1 VLGALSTALLLVLA
15 TVAGFSPL
23 AVAATCSGAVVAV
36 GSAEIAPG
44 VSGGVPI
51 TVSQLPSACPSLAG
65 WQISIGYNPAVLS
78 VTGVTGSSQWSSV
91 TANTGTAGTVLL
103 TASQQAGVTGTQV
116 LGTLEFKA
124 VGSAGSSSA
133 LTPSA
138 VTLTDPQLE
147 AIGASTSPG
156 SVQIVGGAEA
166 QLAVTPHVSQGG
178 AAGLS
183 ATVPAVV
190 YAGSNRTVQGEDVAG
205 YQLNVAA
212 SDPTAVRLGA
222 AVCSAAFSGCA
233 ARVDQNA
240 GTETV
245 AAAAYQGV
253 APPTDLAFLPVR
265 LTGPVTEA
273 VQITTTLQ
281 NVVDQ
286 QGSTLLPP
294 SPVTVT
300 LQRGAVYVACDS
312 GGNPVA
318 GARGLTVADAVA
330 ALQYLVRLRQAGA
343 GCGQVNPAALASLV
357 PVGSGQGSQTSVAD
371 VVALL
376 QYLVG
381 LRNAQMEMASAGSSG
396 SSTTGT
402 TTTASGGSGG
412 NGGAKPSTAQITAF
426 SVTPSELASSG
437 GTAQLSW
444 TTSNATT
451 CSLTSSPAISGLSQA
466 QVCGS
471 GQITQ
476 SLPSNSGTAPA
487 IYTFTLSVS
496 NGNGQTATA
505 TATVTVAPASTQTQR
520 ASTSLSLNLVNCLE
534 GNAVSASGYTGN
546 GWVAHAGD
554 TVTLG
559 ACVSSHGDPLQG
571 IPVVFTVNGH
581 QMEGT
586 TDANGNAYV
595 QLSLSGWPVGT
606 YPITASFTG
615 DSAYQPSS
623 GGNWLTVNPETAAA
637 TSLSVTDATGQAGG
651 TATLQ
656 ATLTANGSPVAD
668 QTVTFTVNG
677 QQLPAT
683 TDSSGTASATLS
695 LSGVAAG
702 SYTINGSFAGSS
714 AEQASSG
721 TGTLTVAAA
730 QTTAT
735 QLGVWGSIPT
745 SGGPA
750 ELGAAL
756 SDATGNAIAGQT
768 VTFQVN
774 GQQVTATTGSDGLAT
789 ATIAVTGWPAASYPL
804 IGTFAGGDGY
814 QASTGSSALVVG
826 SPTAGG
832 GTTSGQA
839 TALSVSPATGTAG
852 GEATLQATL
861 TAGGI
866 PVSGQTVTFSVAGV
880 KGSGTTNDSGQASAT
895 INLTA
900 VAAGSYTIAA
910 SYAGGADYAA
920 TSANGSLT
928 VDPAPAGQAATAL
941 ILSGATGEV
950 GGSTTLQA
958 FLEVDDGTQ
967 TPLPGQPI
975 TFTVNGH
982 TLTGTTD
989 AAGVASVTLSLSGW
1003 QPQTYQS
1010 EASFAGTSA
1019 YEATVDYEDVTVT
1032 AAPAQ
1037 SAATALTV
1045 TAVNGT
1051 AGTGSVT
1058 LQATLLAG
1066 TTPVAGAPITFAVDG
1081 QTLTGTTNAEGVAT
1095 ATFSLVNVQTGSYTI
1110 AASYAGN
1117 GTYAASR
1124 SSGNLAVAGTTGT
1137 AGTSAQVQTLL
1148 ADLPGLPSGMAQA
1161 VQAAA
1166 GSLSSTQLQ
1175 QLLSQVA
1182 ALSSA
1187 QQQHL
1192 ATVLS
1197 TVWPNLSSA
1206 QQQALVDT
1214 LLGVPTTADQQA
1226 LAQAASSEWQ
1236 ALQQDLAGL
1245 SPTLVNV
1252 AEEFSAQYGI
1262 AANAQDSSAL
1272 AQFFDTLL
1280 GTLVPHVEALLQTAL
1295 EREPAVQQVLD
1306 LAVLQASLQANPSNA
1321 FLMMLSVADS
1331 QSEAFI
1337 QQAAYEVG
1345 LNFLADTSYGFIVDY
1360 VSGDSMAPAAIQQDV
1375 ADCIWSSTCTP
1386 AEAQVVVTWI
1396 QDSVANEQSQN
1407 TLITGLVDQMQ
1418 AESEASTAGW
1428 MAAEAAG

>member
-1 VLGALSTALLLVLA
+1 MCGRCGPRHGRRLRVLGALSTALLLVLA

-222 AVCSAAFSGCA
+222 AVCSTAFSGCA

-402 TTTASGGSGG
+402 STTASGGGGG

-451 CSLTSSPAISGLSQA
+451 CSLTSSPVISGLSQA

-721 TGTLTVAAA
+721 TGTLTVTATATSAAA
-730 QTTAT
+730 TN
-735 QLGVWGSIPT
+735 LNVWGAVPE
-745 SGGPA
+745 SGQPA
-750 ELGAAL
+750 QLDAAL
-756 SDATGNAIAGQT
+756 SNAAGNVIGGEP
-768 VTFQVN
+768 VTFHVN
-774 GQQVTATTGSDGLAT
+774 GQQVTATTASDGLAT
-789 ATIAVTGWPAASYPL
+789 TTIDVSGWASGNYPL
-804 IGTFAGGDGY
+804 TATFAGSSAY
-814 QASTGSSALVVG
+814 QPSAGSSVLTVGTASTNGSGGAAQPTELQIGTMSA
-826 SPTAGG
+826 
-832 GTTSGQA
+832 SGCCSA
-839 TALSVSPATGTAG
+839 TFP
-852 GEATLQATL
+852 ATL
-861 TAGGI
+861 TADGAPLAGE
-866 PVSGQTVTFSVAGV
+866 TVTFSF
-880 KGSGTTNDSGQASAT
+880 NGQT
-895 INLTA
+895 I
-900 VAAGSYTIAA
+900 
-910 SYAGGADYAA
+910 
-920 TSANGSLT
+920 
-928 VDPAPAGQAATAL
+928 
-941 ILSGATGEV
+941 
-950 GGSTTLQA
+950 
-958 FLEVDDGTQ
+958 
-967 TPLPGQPI
+967 
-975 TFTVNGH
+975 
-982 TLTGTTD
+982 TGTTD
-989 AAGVASVTLSLSGW
+989 SQGVASATLSLSGL
-1003 QPQTYQS
+1003 QAGSYPLS
-1010 EASFAGTSA
+1010 ASFAGTSSDQA
-1019 YEATVDYEDVTVT
+1019 STASVSITV
-1032 AAPAQ
+1032 
-1037 SAATALTV
+1037 S
-1045 TAVNGT
+1045 
-1051 AGTGSVT
+1051 
-1058 LQATLLAG
+1058 
-1066 TTPVAGAPITFAVDG
+1066 GA
-1081 QTLTGTTNAEGVAT
+1081 
-1095 ATFSLVNVQTGSYTI
+1095 
-1110 AASYAGN
+1110 
-1117 GTYAASR
+1117 
-1124 SSGNLAVAGTTGT
+1124 SSGT
-1137 AGTSAQVQTLL
+1137 TSAQVQTLL
-1148 ADLPGLPSGMAQA
+1148 ADLPGLPSGMAKA

-1192 ATVLS
+1192 ATVLG
-1197 TVWPNLSSA
+1197 TAWPNLSSA

-1236 ALQQDLAGL
+1236 ALQQDLVGL
-1245 SPTLVNV
+1245 APTLVNV

-1306 LAVLQASLQANPSNA
+1306 LAGLQASLQANNPFNTI
-1321 FLMMLSVADS
+1321 LMMLSVADS

-1345 LNFLADTSYGFIVDY
+1345 LNFLADTSYGFVVDGL
-1360 VSGDSMAPAAIQQDV
+1360 SGDTPAPAAIQQDV

-1407 TLITGLVDQMQ
+1407 TQITGLVDQMQ

>member
-1 VLGALSTALLLVLA
+1 MCGRCGPRHGRRLRVLGALSTALLLVLA

-44 VSGGVPI
+44 GSGGVPI

-103 TASQQAGVTGTQV
+103 TASQQAGVTGNQV

-721 TGTLTVAAA
+721 TGTLTVTATATSAAA
-730 QTTAT
+730 TN
-735 QLGVWGSIPT
+735 LNVWGAVPE
-745 SGGPA
+745 SGQPA
-750 ELGAAL
+750 QLDAAL
-756 SDATGNAIAGQT
+756 SNAAGNVIGGEP
-768 VTFQVN
+768 VTFHVN
-774 GQQVTATTGSDGLAT
+774 GQQVTATTASDGLAT
-789 ATIAVTGWPAASYPL
+789 TTIGVSGWASGNYPL
-804 IGTFAGGDGY
+804 TATFAGSSAY
-814 QASTGSSALVVG
+814 QPSTGSSVLTV
-826 SPTAGG
+826 
-832 GTTSGQA
+832 
-839 TALSVSPATGTAG
+839 GTASTNGSG
-852 GEATLQATL
+852 GAAQPTELQIGTMSASGCCSATFPATL
-861 TAGGI
+861 TADGAPLAGE
-866 PVSGQTVTFSVAGV
+866 TVTFSF
-880 KGSGTTNDSGQASAT
+880 NGQT
-895 INLTA
+895 I
-900 VAAGSYTIAA
+900 
-910 SYAGGADYAA
+910 
-920 TSANGSLT
+920 
-928 VDPAPAGQAATAL
+928 
-941 ILSGATGEV
+941 
-950 GGSTTLQA
+950 
-958 FLEVDDGTQ
+958 
-967 TPLPGQPI
+967 
-975 TFTVNGH
+975 
-982 TLTGTTD
+982 TGTTD
-989 AAGVASVTLSLSGW
+989 SQGVASATLSLSGL
-1003 QPQTYQS
+1003 QAGSYPLS
-1010 EASFAGTSA
+1010 ASFAGTSSDQA
-1019 YEATVDYEDVTVT
+1019 STASVSITV
-1032 AAPAQ
+1032 
-1037 SAATALTV
+1037 S
-1045 TAVNGT
+1045 
-1051 AGTGSVT
+1051 
-1058 LQATLLAG
+1058 
-1066 TTPVAGAPITFAVDG
+1066 GA
-1081 QTLTGTTNAEGVAT
+1081 
-1095 ATFSLVNVQTGSYTI
+1095 
-1110 AASYAGN
+1110 
-1117 GTYAASR
+1117 
-1124 SSGNLAVAGTTGT
+1124 SSGT
-1137 AGTSAQVQTLL
+1137 TSAQVQTLL
-1148 ADLPGLPSGMAQA
+1148 VDLPGLPSGMAQA

-1262 AANAQDSSAL
+1262 AANAQDATAL
-1272 AQFFDTLL
+1272 TQFFDTLL
-1280 GTLVPHVEALLQTAL
+1280 GTLVPHVEGLLQTAL
-1295 EREPAVQQVLD
+1295 QREPAVQQVLD

-1321 FLMMLSVADS
+1321 LLEMFAVADS

-1337 QQAAYEVG
+1337 QQSAYEVG
-1345 LNFLADTSYGFIVDY
+1345 LNFLADTSYGFVVDGL
-1360 VSGDSMAPAAIQQDV
+1360 SGDTPAPAAIQQDV

-1407 TLITGLVDQMQ
+1407 TQITGLVDQMQ

>member
-1 VLGALSTALLLVLA
+1 MCGRCGPRHGRRLRVLGALSTALLLVLA

-103 TASQQAGVTGTQV
+103 TASQQAGVTGNQV

-426 SVTPSELASSG
+426 SVTPSELSSSG

-637 TSLSVTDATGQAGG
+637 TSLSITDATGQAGG

-721 TGTLTVAAA
+721 TGTLTVTATATSAAA
-730 QTTAT
+730 TN
-735 QLGVWGSIPT
+735 LNVWGAVPE
-745 SGGPA
+745 SGQPA
-750 ELGAAL
+750 QLDAAL
-756 SDATGNAIAGQT
+756 SNAAGNVIGGEP
-768 VTFQVN
+768 VTFHVN
-774 GQQVTATTGSDGLAT
+774 GQQVTATTASDGLAT
-789 ATIAVTGWPAASYPL
+789 TTIGVSGWASGNYPL
-804 IGTFAGGDGY
+804 TATFAGSSAY
-814 QASTGSSALVVG
+814 QPSAGSSVLTVGTASTNGSGGAAQPTELQIGTMSA
-826 SPTAGG
+826 
-832 GTTSGQA
+832 SGCCSA
-839 TALSVSPATGTAG
+839 TFP
-852 GEATLQATL
+852 ATL
-861 TAGGI
+861 TADGAPLAGE
-866 PVSGQTVTFSVAGV
+866 TVTFSF
-880 KGSGTTNDSGQASAT
+880 NGQT
-895 INLTA
+895 I
-900 VAAGSYTIAA
+900 
-910 SYAGGADYAA
+910 
-920 TSANGSLT
+920 
-928 VDPAPAGQAATAL
+928 
-941 ILSGATGEV
+941 
-950 GGSTTLQA
+950 
-958 FLEVDDGTQ
+958 
-967 TPLPGQPI
+967 
-975 TFTVNGH
+975 
-982 TLTGTTD
+982 TGTTD
-989 AAGVASVTLSLSGW
+989 SQGVASATLSLSGL
-1003 QPQTYQS
+1003 QAGSYPLS
-1010 EASFAGTSA
+1010 ASFAGTSSDQA
-1019 YEATVDYEDVTVT
+1019 ST
-1032 AAPAQ
+1032 A
-1037 SAATALTV
+1037 
-1045 TAVNGT
+1045 
-1051 AGTGSVT
+1051 SVT
-1058 LQATLLAG
+1058 IT
-1066 TTPVAGAPITFAVDG
+1066 VSGA
-1081 QTLTGTTNAEGVAT
+1081 
-1095 ATFSLVNVQTGSYTI
+1095 
-1110 AASYAGN
+1110 
-1117 GTYAASR
+1117 
-1124 SSGNLAVAGTTGT
+1124 SSGT
-1137 AGTSAQVQTLL
+1137 TSAQVQTLL

-1226 LAQAASSEWQ
+1226 LAQAADSEWQ

-1280 GTLVPHVEALLQTAL
+1280 GTLVPHVEGLLQTAL
-1295 EREPAVQQVLD
+1295 QREPAVQQVLD

-1407 TLITGLVDQMQ
+1407 TQITGLVDQMQ